1 MLGCGPLA
9 SQFRQ
14 AWVARAPSPAA
25 FDVNDFRQG
34 DVPRGAPDPR
44 YLIACYSRAPEIEE
58 INCLAATQQ
67 LVPVGF
73 SLAAVL
79 CWGTSDFSGGYA
91 SKRSDAFLV
100 TMLSHAS
107 GFVLMLALALLT
119 HASYPSPS
127 SRNWA
132 LIAGAFGGTA
142 LAIFYRT
149 LGSADMGI
157 TAPVAAVLGAAI
169 PAVFAMITQGLP
181 GIQAIAG
188 FVLAGL
194 GIWLISRPDGSVRN
208 YAGISMA
215 ALAGI
220 GFAGFFICI
229 NRTGESSVLWSA
241 VHSRVA
247 SLGIVGAIVLF
258 RRGRGRLHPSGA
270 TLALFAGCLDVTGT
284 ALFIRAE
291 QTGRLDSAVVLSSLY
306 PVITV
311 LLARMVLHE
320 NFTRWKTVGIFAALL
335 AVPLI
340 ALQ

>member
-1 MLGCGPLA
+1 LA
-9 SQFRQ
+9 S
-14 AWVARAPSPAA
+14 A
-25 FDVNDFRQG
+25 G
-34 DVPRGAPDPR
+34 
-44 YLIACYSRAPEIEE
+44 
-58 INCLAATQQ
+58 Q

-100 TMLSHAS
+100 TMLAHAS
-107 GFVLMLALALLT
+107 GFALMLALALFT
-119 HASYPSPS
+119 HAPYPSSS
-127 SRNWA
+127 SRCWA
-132 LIAGAFGGTA
+132 LLAGALGGTA

-149 LGSADMGI
+149 LASGDMGI
-157 TAPVAAVLGAAI
+157 SAPVAAVLGAAI
-169 PAVFAMITQGLP
+169 PAAFAMITQGLP
-181 GIQAIAG
+181 GTPAIAG
-188 FVLAGL
+188 FGLAGL

-208 YAGISMA
+208 YAGFSMA
-215 ALAGI
+215 ALAGV

-229 NRTGESSVLWSA
+229 SRTGDSSALWSA

-247 SLGIVGAIVLF
+247 SVVIVGAIVLF
-258 RRGRGRLHPSGA
+258 RRGQGGLQPSDA

-284 ALFIRAE
+284 ALFIRAG

-320 NFTRWKTVGIFAALL
+320 DFTRWKTVGIFAALL